1 MIVKILGK
9 SKTFRAVR
17 YNTNKVEKNKGEL
30 LKVSGFGA
38 LEGLSEIKP
47 HDYINYLSSLAARNK
62 RVVYPQF
69 HAMISP
75 KGRSLGKEEL
85 VTLSQDWLK
94 GMGYGNQPYLLIFHK
109 DTNNNHIHMV
119 SSRVDREGKKISDR
133 YEKIRAYRVL
143 NKLIGKD
150 EKINA
155 EKALSRALQYHFST
169 PAQFLMIVEKQG
181 YTIALENGLYKISK
195 FGEQVGSVDQS
206 RLTEHISV
214 DKLSQKRKQQ
224 LKQIFERYRAI
235 TDAKGYPI
243 REKLPGGGQG
253 RLLGYSSLLCEKLSS
268 SFGLQFVFH
277 FKDDKPPYGYTIVDH
292 SGKNVFKGG
301 EIMALGRF
309 METLSNA
316 QPERIARENQDV
328 KIVSSQSHFAPDE
341 DMLLSDPEGME
352 LNDSP
357 GEHSE
362 GLSLWDFSLDLD
374 ISDDI
379 DDEQILGRNR
389 RRQKKARTNT
399 R

>member
-1 MIVKILGK
+1 MIVKILWK

-47 HDYINYLSSLAARNK
+47 QDYINYLSSLAARNK

-85 VTLSQDWLK
+85 VTLAQDWLK

-133 YEKIRAYRVL
+133 YERIRAYRVL

-150 EKINA
+150 EKQAA
-155 EKALSRALQYHFST
+155 EKAIQKALKYTFST
-169 PAQFLMIVEKQG
+169 RAQFMMLLERQG
-181 YTIALENGLYKISK
+181 YGLKVLDNYMELSK
-195 FGEQVGSVDQS
+195 FGEKVGGVSLKSIEESIAQFSPDEE
-206 RLTEHISV
+206 R
-214 DKLSQKRKQQ
+214 KLQ
-224 LKQIFERYRAI
+224 LKQIFKKYRPI
-235 TDAKGYPI
+235 TDASLQAI
-243 REKLPGGGQG
+243 RENLSGGEKGKVT
-253 RLLGYSSLLCEKLSS
+253 GYSSTLSEKLSS
-268 SFGLQFVFH
+268 SFGLEFVFH
-277 FKDDKPPYGYTIVDH
+277 FKGDKRPYGYSILDH
-292 SGKNVFKGG
+292 SRKQVFKGG
-301 EIMALGRF
+301 DIMSLNQFIEPSPVALEQVEGVDTGIYDNKF
-309 METLSNA
+309 SPSEA
-316 QPERIARENQDV
+316 
-328 KIVSSQSHFAPDE
+328 
-341 DMLLSDPEGME
+341 MLLENPTEPIF
-352 LNDSP
+352 SP
-357 GEHSE
+357 LHSE
-362 GLSLWDFSLDLD
+362 MNEGISISDFALDID

>member
-1 MIVKILGK
+1 MIVKILWK

-30 LKVSGFGA
+30 VKVSGFGA
-38 LEGLSEIKP
+38 LEGLSEVKP
-47 HDYINYLSSLAARNK
+47 QDYINYLSSMAARNR

-85 VTLSQDWLK
+85 VSLAEGWLK

-109 DTNNNHIHMV
+109 DTSNNHIHMV
-119 SSRVDREGKKISDR
+119 SSRIDRDGKKISDS

-150 EKINA
+150 EKTNA
-155 EKALSRALQYHFST
+155 EKALSRALLYRFST
-169 PAQFLMIVEKQG
+169 PAQFLMILEKQG
-181 YTIALENGLYKISK
+181 YAIALENGLYKISK
-195 FGEQVGSVDQS
+195 FGEQLGSIDQS
-206 RLTEHISV
+206 RLKEHISTG
-214 DKLSQKRKQQ
+214 KFSQDRRQQ
-224 LKQIFERYRAI
+224 LKQIFEKYRTI
-235 TDAKGYPI
+235 TDAKAYPI
-243 REKLPGGGQG
+243 MEKLSGGGQG
-253 RLLGYSSLLCEKLSS
+253 RVLGYSSLLCEKISS

-277 FKDDKPPYGYTIVDH
+277 YKDNKPPYGYTIIDH
-292 SGKNVFKGG
+292 SGKNVFKGS
-301 EIMALGRF
+301 EIMVLGKF
-309 METLSNA
+309 MEMPSGA
-316 QPERIARENQDV
+316 QADRIAGENPDI
-328 KIVSSQSHFAPDE
+328 KIVSSQSHFAPNE
-341 DMLLSDPEGME
+341 EMLLSGPVMG

-357 GEHSE
+357 GEDPD